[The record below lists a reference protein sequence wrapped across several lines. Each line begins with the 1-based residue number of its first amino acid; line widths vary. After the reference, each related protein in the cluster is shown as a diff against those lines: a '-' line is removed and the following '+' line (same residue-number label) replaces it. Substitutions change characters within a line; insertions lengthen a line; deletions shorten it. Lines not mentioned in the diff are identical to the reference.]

1 MAGELDLGTPLMATT
16 PRPVIDSV
24 VRSVY
29 GREVERLVRL
39 TAGGLHETYRVEVRN
54 GLPVV
59 VRIARQST
67 PWFSDEE
74 RIMAQAREVGVPT
87 PEVVGV
93 EQVNNEG
100 ELLSFSVL
108 RLVPGRSLDELAG
121 VLPASDLER
130 LVMDG
135 GELLA
140 RVHSVVP
147 DRGIRHELQ
156 PPDERFVG
164 RLARVVDQALGPAA
178 AAVVELGADL
188 LRQEVLTR
196 PAPRLSLAHGD
207 WLPKHLLIDDDAIV
221 GVIDWERAGPA
232 SPAFDFAM
240 WEVSAG
246 DALHD
251 RSDLLRRGYARV
263 TDPDS
268 AAAGWVPAFAIDWA
282 LEKLGWNNPA
292 APAQQRRC
300 VDVIA
305 RYAGA

>member
-1 MAGELDLGTPLMATT
+1 METT
-16 PRPVIDSV
+16 PRPLIDSV
-24 VRSVY
+24 VRSVC

-39 TAGGLHETYRVEVRN
+39 TGGGMNETYRVE
-54 GLPVV
+54 LPNEVAVV
-59 VRIARQST
+59 VRIARQPV
-67 PWFSDEE
+67 PWFTDEE
-74 RIMAQAREVGVPT
+74 HVMAQARGVGVPT
-87 PEVVGV
+87 PEMLGV
-93 EQVNNEG
+93 EQVDHDG
-100 ELLSFSVL
+100 EVLSLSIQ

-121 VLPASDLER
+121 ELPAADLER

-140 RVHSVVP
+140 LVHTIVP
-147 DRGIRHELQ
+147 DRGIRHALQ

-164 RLARVVDQALGPAA
+164 RVRRVVDQAFGPAA
-178 AAVVELGADL
+178 AAVIERGADL
-188 LRQEVLTR
+188 LRKEVLTR
-196 PAPRLSLAHGD
+196 PAPRLSLTHGD
-207 WLPKHLLIDDDAIV
+207 WLPKHLLIENGAIV
-221 GVIDWERAGPA
+221 GVIDWALAGPA

-246 DALHD
+246 DPLHD

-268 AAAGWVPAFAIDWA
+268 ADAGWLPAFAIDWA

-292 APAQQRRC
+292 PPAQQRRC

-305 RYAGA
+305 RYVGA